1 MLELF
6 LQLLEKLGQQKELRE
21 TKRRRLL
28 DDYARPILKKMEEI
42 HNDYRNSVATAR
54 KLLKDG
60 ASPVDVL
67 ETIQKDKWDLQPVRD
82 RVIASETAILERESQ
97 LDETGQRFFFSLEQ
111 YFRTLGSSSV
121 YAYVIRELATERPS
135 DHLMGLVVSWLET
148 QWREISDTF
157 AKFEASVA

>member
-6 LQLLEKLGQQKELRE
+6 LQLLEKLGQLKELRE

-60 ASPVDVL
+60 ASSAEVL
-67 ETIQKDKWDLQPVRD
+67 ETMQQDKWQLQPVRD
-82 RVIASETAILERESQ
+82 RVAASVKAIIEHESQ
-97 LDETGQRFFFSLEQ
+97 LDETGIRFFFSLDK
-111 YFRTLGSSSV
+111 YFMVLGSNS
-121 YAYVIRELATERPS
+121 AYSFVIGQLETEHPS
-135 DHLMGLVVSWLET
+135 DRLMGMVVNWLET
-148 QWREISDTF
+148 QWREVSDAF